1 MPDIFISYAHR
12 DNQPVSGEQK
22 GWVTH
27 FVNNLFNEV
36 SRKIG
41 RAEHYRSWMDYCLKG
56 SDEVTPEIEKQLSE
70 AYALVIFLSSGWL
83 ASEWCRRELAIFTRN
98 LKHPAG
104 RIFVVELGRINR
116 DEKPIIL
123 QDLLT
128 YRFWRETDEKKV
140 RQLGYPVPQT
150 TDSSYYDRLADL
162 SNELAS
168 VIKYKNSTAE
178 KAPVKATVYVAP
190 VNDALYEQR
199 ERLISEL
206 RQFSIDVLPRNNEL
220 DGNMDVTLAQCSHF
234 VQLLDASWTMG
245 VPFRQHEVALKS
257 GKPIMQWRD
266 AQLEYAADKLREE
279 HKALLQGKTVI
290 AAPMSDFI
298 RQVRAMVLPE
308 PKSGDEES
316 AQRRSLEPMIFV
328 HACQDDFNHAYHVA
342 KRLKEKGYGYLLPR
356 YSGDAERIRKSI
368 TRGYELCD
376 VMLMV
381 QQCGPAEVVED
392 FLSDARVHILKRDK
406 KPPIL
411 FCQCRE
417 AEELYFVPPGMSILV
432 CDGQFDEN
440 CVDKFLLEI
449 DA

>member
-1 MPDIFISYAHR
+1 MPDIFISYAHN
-12 DNQPVSGEQK
+12 DNKPVSGEQK

-41 RAEHYRSWMDYCLKG
+41 RAEHYQSWMDYRLKG
-56 SDEVTPEIEKQLSE
+56 SDEVTPEIEKQLE
-70 AYALVIFLSSGWL
+70 ATYVLVILLSSSWL
-83 ASEWCRRELAIFTRN
+83 ASEWCQRELAIFTKN
-98 LKHPAG
+98 LKQPGG
-104 RIFVVELGRINR
+104 RVFVIELDRINI
-116 DEKPIIL
+116 DDKPLIL
-123 QDLLT
+123 RDLLT

-150 TDSSYYDRLADL
+150 ADASYYDRLADL
-162 SNELAS
+162 SNELAD
-168 VIKYKNSTAE
+168 VIKYKNCAVE

-190 VNDALYEQR
+190 VNDSLYGHR

-220 DGNMDVTLAQCSHF
+220 DGNMDVALAQCSHF
-234 VQLLDASWTMG
+234 IQLLDDSWTMG
-245 VPFRQHEVALKS
+245 VPFRQYEAALNS
-257 GKPIMQWRD
+257 GKPVMQWRD
-266 AQLEYAADKLREE
+266 ARLEYTDDKIREE
-279 HKALLQGKTVI
+279 QKILLQGKTVI
-290 AAPMSDFI
+290 ATPLPDFI
-298 RQVRAMVLPE
+298 RHVRETVLPRS
-308 PKSGDEES
+308 KSFDEEMS
-316 AQRRSLEPMIFV
+316 GRCSDKPLVFV
-328 HACQDDFNHAYHVA
+328 HACQDDFNHANGVA

-368 TRGYELCD
+368 MRGYEICD

-432 CDGQFDEN
+432 CDGQFDDN
-440 CVDKFLLEI
+440 CVDKFLREI